1 MPGGRSLVLSLEELT
16 VMQEIPTQSC
26 AMSPHCQCRFLA
38 SIHMCTWTDSHTY
51 LEHMEA
57 ACRYH
62 AFLKSRSNK
71 EASLLPLPY

>member
-1 MPGGRSLVLSLEELT
+1 MPGGLSLVLSLEELT

-26 AMSPHCQCRFLA
+26 AMIPQCQYLLLA
-38 SIHMCTWTDSHTY
+38 SVHMCIWIDSHTY
-51 LEHMEA
+51 LEYMEA

-62 AFLKSRSNK
+62 AFLRSSSNK